1 MLIVGREIG
10 QAVIIG
16 DNIKVTALQLGSKL
30 KLAIDAP
37 EHIQISRV
45 IPNQDTRD
53 KLKKRARLIG
63 DTLLIGEMIKV
74 TILQTDSGLVRFA
87 IDAPKEISVYRE
99 ELLYERRLTEN
110 QTVI

>member
-30 KLAIDAP
+30 KLAIEAP
-37 EHIQISRV
+37 EDIQISRV

-53 KLKKRARLIG
+53 KLKKRARIIG